1 MSPRSCT
8 GIARF
13 KSERMHGCSVAV
25 SLGGLVDPEE
35 RPSGFSA
42 MPVSD
47 CLETVYG
54 TGMYFMGFKMTRT
67 SLMTMGL
74 LLVALLMAPEGRA
87 ESSDAVSQFV
97 GSVSLVGLGLT
108 SVSALTGEGKEEGS
122 KAQGRDFLNRYRS
135 DKVGFRKDV
144 LRARGPH
151 YVWLLN
157 RDLGIS
163 DAHESRFRCLLLKE
177 REKLKTLFNRSE
189 DGGIGAILDIRI
201 YLAELAKQAQLK
213 TAEECAIT

>member
-1 MSPRSCT
+1 
-8 GIARF
+8 
-13 KSERMHGCSVAV
+13 MHGCSVAV
-25 SLGGLVDPEE
+25 SLGGWSTQ
-35 RPSGFSA
+35 RSGH
-42 MPVSD
+42 PVSAQWLFPT
-47 CLETVYG
+47 LETVYG
-54 TGMYFMGFKMTRT
+54 TGMYFWRFQNDFSDDDGPSSGRPLTAPGDAPNPAMRFPN
-67 SLMTMGL
+67 SL
-74 LLVALLMAPEGRA
+74 AP
-87 ESSDAVSQFV
+87 SPWC
-97 GSVSLVGLGLT
+97 LGLT

-135 DKVGFRKDV
+135 DKVGGRKDG